1 MAENDEKKIIIDED
15 WKQEAQR
22 DKEKLVEQEK
32 AKEAEKAEKAE
43 VQERPVLPDADISS
57 LVNMLATQAFMALG
71 LIRMKEGDEPT
82 IDLEMAKFNIDT
94 LNVIEEK
101 TKGNLSDDE
110 KEMLDGVLAQLRMAF
125 VNAGK

>member
-1 MAENDEKKIIIDED
+1 MTKNDEKKIIIDED

-22 DKEKLVEQEK
+22 DKENLVEQEK
-32 AKEAEKAEKAE
+32 AEEAEKAAKAE
-43 VQERPVLPDADISS
+43 AQERPALPDADISS

-71 LIRMKEGDEPT
+71 MIRTKEGDEPT

-101 TKGNLSDDE
+101 TKGNLSDNE
-110 KEMLDGVLAQLRMAF
+110 KEMLDGVLGQLRMAF